1 MNDMAANTLK
11 THVK

>member
-1 MNDMAANTLK
+1 MNDMAANTLE

>member
-1 MNDMAANTLK
+1 MNDMGANTLK